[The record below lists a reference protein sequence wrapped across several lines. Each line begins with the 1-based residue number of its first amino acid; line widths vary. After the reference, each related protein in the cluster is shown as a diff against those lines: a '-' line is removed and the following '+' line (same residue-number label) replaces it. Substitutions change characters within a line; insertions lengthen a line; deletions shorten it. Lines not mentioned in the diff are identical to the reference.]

1 MDSIIKELS
10 LLFLP
15 QVLQTGDRVKSND
28 VTKKKK
34 KKKPTHI
41 YTYIHMYVYEVKL
54 YVIKITRRYTAV
66 FDSIRLELWLFF
78 KDAPLYSSL
87 TSVKPVIFCRE

>member
-1 MDSIIKELS
+1 
-10 LLFLP
+10 
-15 QVLQTGDRVKSND
+15 
-28 VTKKKK
+28 
-34 KKKPTHI
+34 
-41 YTYIHMYVYEVKL
+41 MYVYEVKL